1 MAFRHA
7 LLRTTV
13 ISGLAAL
20 AAWILEEPRLRASVL
35 VLLAAL
41 AVKTWIAELQYRLA
55 SRDRLPGG
63 PE

>member
-1 MAFRHA
+1 MRRKFASA
-7 LLRTTV
+7 LAAYA
-13 ISGLAAL
+13 GLAAL